1 MRNQIRKD
9 ILILSFFI
17 FSIISV
23 GTTQELPDTTSE
35 LFKKALRLFLD
46 CRDCDID
53 YSRKQITFVNFVRDP
68 SEAQVHI
75 YSSSQRTAAG
85 GKEFTLTFIGRENF
99 IGLNDTLNYISR
111 QSDTQEMIRE
121 GLVRTIKLGLMRY
134 VAHTPIAN
142 QLAISHTTVSA
153 QEKAI
158 DKWDYWLFSLSSN
171 FMFNGEKSY
180 KQANTFW
187 SLSANRVT
195 QELKI
200 NLSYSGSYNDQWFNY
215 GGDVYKSISH
225 SHNFNGSFIFSIT
238 DHWSWGVFGR
248 TSSSTYSNLDF
259 DITFSPAIEY
269 NIFPYSES
277 TRRILRISYKPIFE
291 YADYHEETIYN
302 KIKEKLFSENL
313 SLTLDQKEPWGSTSI
328 SLHASHYF
336 NNIKKF
342 NIGMFSALSIR
353 VVEGF
358 AIQLFGDYTIQRD
371 QLSIAKS
378 GASEEEVLLRRKELE
393 SQYNYWLSVGL
404 SYSFGS
410 IYNNIVNPRFGSG
423 GGGYSFS
430 FSSD

>member
-1 MRNQIRKD
+1 MRNNIRKD
-9 ILILSFFI
+9 ILLLSISILLNI
-17 FSIISV
+17 SI
-23 GTTQELPDTTSE
+23 GTAQELPDTSSE

-85 GKEFTLTFIGRENF
+85 GEEFTLTFIGKENF
-99 IGLNDTLNYISR
+99 IGLNDTLTYISR
-111 QSDTQEMIRE
+111 KTDTQEMIRE
-121 GLVRTIKLGLMRY
+121 GLVKTIKLGLMRY

-153 QEKAI
+153 QEKVV
-158 DKWDYWLFSLSSN
+158 DKWNYWLFSLSSN
-171 FMFNGEKSY
+171 CMLNGEKSY
-180 KQANTFW
+180 KQTNIFW

-200 NLSYSGSYNDQWFNY
+200 NLSYSGSYNGQRFDY
-215 GGDVYKSISH
+215 GGDIYKSISH
-225 SHNFNGSFIFSIT
+225 SHSFNGSFIFSIN
-238 DHWSWGVFGR
+238 DHWSWGIFGR
-248 TSSSTYSNLDF
+248 ISSSTYGNLDF
-259 DITFSPAIEY
+259 GITLSPAVEY

-277 TRRILRISYKPIFE
+277 TRRVLRISYRPTFE
-291 YADYHEETIYN
+291 YSNYHEETIYD
-302 KIKEKLFSENL
+302 KVKEQLFSENL
-313 SLTLDQKEPWGSTSI
+313 SFTLDQKEPWGSTSI
-328 SLHASHYF
+328 SLHGSHYF
-336 NNIKKF
+336 HNIKKF
-342 NIGMFSALSIR
+342 NVGLFSALSVRII
-353 VVEGF
+353 EGF
-358 AIQLFGDYTIQRD
+358 AVHLFGDYTIQRD

-378 GASEEEVLLRRKELE
+378 GATEEEVLLRRKELE
-393 SQYNYWLSVGL
+393 SKYNYWLSVGL